1 MRETIRR
8 KPLVLLALLATLT
21 VSSGCSQDSSI
32 APTASGPS
40 EKPAENE
47 IVATI
52 GGTAISRQQLNDRL
66 LASYGSQTLRSMMLE
81 AAVSKETRDLGIEV
95 TDEELEREL
104 SSMMQGYEDEA
115 AFYRTMHEQ
124 LGMNK
129 EEVREDARY
138 RLLLE
143 KLSIRNVTV
152 EPAEIDR
159 FIEEHREEFQPD
171 RKYRLAQIVVHTKE
185 LATGLLGKLK
195 QGEDFAELART
206 YSIDEFTADTG
217 GELGWIEAN
226 DPFVAE
232 SVLAEAAS
240 MQVGEIVGPIPTDQ
254 GFAVIRLDARSELR
268 SRPEEEIRLEAR
280 KQLALGKAMS
290 MRELEEQLLNK
301 YGAEVKIPSLKP

>member
-21 VSSGCSQDSSI
+21 VSSGCSPNSSI

-47 IVATI
+47 IVAMI

-95 TDEELEREL
+95 ADEELEREL

-115 AFYRTMHEQ
+115 AFYRTMYEQ

-159 FIEEHREEFQPD
+159 YIEEHREEFQPD
-171 RKYRLAQIVVHTKE
+171 RKYQLAQIVVQTKE
-185 LATGLLGKLK
+185 LATGLLGKLT
-195 QGEDFAELART
+195 QGENFAELART
-206 YSIDEFTADTG
+206 YSIDEFTADSG

-226 DPFVAE
+226 DPFVDE

-240 MQVGEIVGPIPTDQ
+240 MQVGEIAGPIPTDL
-254 GFAVIRLDARSELR
+254 GYAIIRLDARSALR

-290 MRELEEQLLNK
+290 MRDLEEQLLNK
-301 YGAEVKIPSLKP
+301 YGAEVKDPSLKR